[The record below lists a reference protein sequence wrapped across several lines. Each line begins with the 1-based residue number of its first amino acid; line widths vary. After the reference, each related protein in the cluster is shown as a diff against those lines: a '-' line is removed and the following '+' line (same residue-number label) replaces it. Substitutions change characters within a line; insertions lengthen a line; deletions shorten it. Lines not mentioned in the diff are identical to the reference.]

1 MLCRDKDGWGPWRPD
16 LPNQQFP
23 DFTDCF
29 EEGVILTSVNLLLI
43 VLGFYE
49 IRRYSKKH
57 AVLPLHALNN
67 WHNIAITITLYL
79 LIALSIINFVST
91 LWSDWQL
98 LNIMVISSFINLFTM
113 FVAYSVYKKSYTHSH
128 VSSPVLL
135 LYWLFYLIAHIL
147 KLRTLVLMG
156 YASKP
161 FYFFTTLFST
171 ILVLVV
177 FVLELLPKPQSDY
190 ELINGDENLNCPEES
205 ANIFSRSTFYWMTP
219 LMKLG
224 HQKFLTMDDLWN
236 LDPQYR
242 SKKIS
247 EDFDV
252 AWNKELKKKNPS
264 LLRAITLTFGGQ
276 FAFAAAF
283 KAVQDILNFV
293 QPQLLGELMEFVNS
307 QRDRETSQPAYRGYC
322 IAILMFVT
330 AVIQT
335 MFLHQYFQLCFISG
349 MRVKAAL
356 VTAIYQKAFKLSNT
370 SRQKSTVGEIV
381 NHMSVDA
388 QKLMDLFT
396 YLHIAWSGPLQIILA
411 LYFLH
416 QTMGVSTYAGVGI
429 MIMMVPVN
437 AYLAN
442 KMKILQKKQMKN
454 KDERIK
460 LMNEI
465 LNGIKVIK
473 LYAWEQAF
481 LKKISYVRN
490 DLELKTLKRLGYL
503 YAVQSFTW
511 TSTPFLVSF
520 ATFAV
525 YVLISNSPLT
535 VQVVFVAIPL
545 FNLLQFPLAV
555 FPSVITSIIEASVA
569 LRRVEE
575 YLTSEEL
582 DPKAVIRQGY
592 YDTEDERSELVS
604 VKNGTFGWGNSGEA
618 VLEDINLS
626 VKKGEL
632 VAIVGKV
639 GAGKSSLLSSLL
651 GEMEKI
657 GGEVIVK
664 GHVAYVHQTPWIMNA
679 TLRDNITFGYE
690 YKPELYDE
698 IIEACALKPDI
709 AILPGG
715 DLTEIGE
722 KGINLSG
729 GQKARVALARAVY
742 ARADVYLFD
751 DTLSAVDAHVG
762 KHIFD
767 KVVGSNGILRT
778 KARIFVTHGI
788 HYLSKTDSVVMMR
801 DGKIIEQGHFDSLM
815 KLKSELF
822 NLIDEFGQQEE
833 SNNLLDDETTDEP
846 EELMPL
852 AYETDE
858 VATDQRSEETVS
870 QLRERRVSVPSIH
883 RRASTATVK
892 NESKREQQKNELIT
906 KEEMAKGSV
915 SWQVYSSY
923 LKSCGVVTITFWII
937 TLVISQG
944 IQVATNVFLKYWS
957 SEESNERILLYFVIY
972 GLLGLLFSLMVIFQT
987 IVLWVFCAIRAARKL
1002 HHQMLDGVIR
1012 SPMSF
1017 FDTTPLGRILN
1028 RFSKDIYT
1036 IDELLPRIFAGYFRT
1051 FFVVLSTIFVIS
1063 FSTPLFIILIIPMTF
1078 MYIYIQ
1084 TYYLSTSRELKR
1096 LDSVTRS
1103 PIYAHFQETLGGLTT
1118 IRAFQQMNRFIRDNE
1133 TKLDVNQKAYFP
1145 SFSSNRWLAVRL
1157 EFLGSIIIFGAAIFS
1172 VISVLTT
1179 GNIDAGLVGLS
1190 VSYALSVTQA
1200 LNWAVRQFCEIETNI
1215 VSVERVKE
1223 YIDLPSEAPVVIQDN
1238 RPDPTWPQ
1246 NGLIEYQNYS
1256 TRYRQGLE
1264 LVLKGVSFVINPREK
1279 VGIVGRT
1286 GAGKSSLTL
1295 SLFRLIE
1302 AVDGAILMDGV
1313 DISKIGLYD
1322 LRSRLTIIP
1331 QDPILFEGTVEFNL
1345 DPFETH
1351 DEVEIW
1357 QALQSAHLKDYI
1369 SKLEGKLHAK
1379 ILEGGDNFSQ
1389 GQRQLLCLARAL
1401 LRRSNIIVL
1410 DEATACVDVETDF
1423 QIQNTI
1429 RNEFN
1434 WATLLCIA
1442 HRLRTIIDYDRV
1454 LVLDE
1459 GNVVEFDTPYNLLQ
1473 NPNSLFYK
1481 LCEQSNE
1488 FDYLK
1493 DLATKNHSPKR

>member
-1 MLCRDKDGWGPWRPD
+1 MNNGMLCHDKDGWGPWRPNV
-16 LPNQQFP
+16 PNQQFP
-23 DFTDCF
+23 DFTMCF
-29 EEGVILTSVNLLLI
+29 EEGIILTSVNLFLI
-43 VLGFYE
+43 IFGFYE
-49 IRRYSKKH
+49 INRYSKKH

-67 WHNIAITITLYL
+67 WHNRAITITLYL
-79 LIALSIINFVST
+79 LIALNIIDFVYT
-91 LWSDWQL
+91 MWNNWL
-98 LNIMVISSFINLFTM
+98 LFNIMVISSFINLFTM
-113 FVAYSVYKKSYTHSH
+113 FVAYSVYKLSYTHSH
-128 VSSPVLL
+128 VSSPVLS
-135 LYWLFYLIAHIL
+135 LYWLLYLIAHII

-156 YASKP
+156 YTISKP
-161 FYFFTTLFST
+161 FYFADVLISI

-177 FVLELLPKPQSDY
+177 FVLELYPKPKSDY
-190 ELINGDENLNCPEES
+190 ELIDGDERLNCPEES
-205 ANIFSRSTFYWMTP
+205 ANIFSRFTFYWMTP

-224 HQKFLTMDDLWN
+224 HSKFLTIDDLWN
-236 LDPQYR
+236 LDPEYR
-242 SKKIS
+242 SRKIS
-247 EDFDV
+247 EDFEA
-252 AWNKELKKKNPS
+252 AWNKELKKKKPS
-264 LLRAITLTFGGQ
+264 LLRAIAFTFGGQ
-276 FAFAAAF
+276 FAFAAVF
-283 KAVQDILNFV
+283 KAVQDVLNFV
-293 QPQLLGELMEFVNS
+293 QPKLLGELIVFVNS
-307 QRDRETSQPAYRGYC
+307 QRDEETRQPAYRGYC

-335 MFLHQYFQLCFISG
+335 MFLHQYFQLCFATG
-349 MRVKAAL
+349 MKIKAGL
-356 VTAIYQKAFKLSNT
+356 VTAIYQKAFKLSNA
-370 SRQKSTVGEIV
+370 SRQTSTVGEIV

-388 QKLMDLFT
+388 QKLMDLCT

-411 LYFLH
+411 LYFLY
-416 QTMGVSTYAGVGI
+416 QIMGISTFAGR
-429 MIMMVPVN
+429 
-437 AYLAN
+437 
-442 KMKILQKKQMKN
+442 QMRN

-481 LKKISYVRN
+481 LKKLLHVRD
-490 DLELKTLKRLGYL
+490 DLELKTLKKLGYL
-503 YAVQSFTW
+503 NAVQSFTW

-520 ATFAV
+520 ATFGV
-525 YVLISNSPLT
+525 YVLTSNSPLS
-535 VQVVFVAIPL
+535 VQIVFVAIPL
-545 FNLLQFPLAV
+545 FNLLQFPLSV
-555 FPSVITSIIEASVA
+555 FPNVITSVIEANVA
-569 LRRVEE
+569 LKRVENF
-575 YLTSEEL
+575 LVAEEL
-582 DPKAVIRQGY
+582 DSQAVIRQGY
-592 YDTEDERSELVS
+592 HVTEGERVELVS
-604 VKNGTFGWGNSGEA
+604 VKNGTFAWKKFAE
-618 VLEDINLS
+618 VILVDINLS

-639 GAGKSSLLSSLL
+639 GAGKSSLLSALL
-651 GEMEKI
+651 GEMEKVR
-657 GGEVIVK
+657 GEVIVK
-664 GHVAYVHQTPWIMNA
+664 GHVAYVHQSPWIMNA

-698 IIEACALKPDI
+698 IVEACALKPDI

-751 DTLSAVDAHVG
+751 DPLSAVDAHVG

-767 KVVGSNGILRT
+767 KVIGPNGILRT

-801 DGKIIEQGHFDSLM
+801 DGNIIEQGHFDSLM
-815 KLKSELF
+815 KRKSELF
-822 NLIDEFGQQEE
+822 NLIKEFGQQEE
-833 SNNLLDDETTDEP
+833 SNNLIDDVTDEP
-846 EELMPL
+846 EEITPL
-852 AYETDE
+852 AFEEDE
-858 VATDQRSEETVS
+858 LHAGQRSEETVS

-883 RRASTATVK
+883 RRSSLITVK
-892 NESKREQQKNELIT
+892 SERKQGEEIGRDGLIT
-906 KEEMAKGSV
+906 KEESAKGSV
-915 SWQVYSSY
+915 AWNVYASY
-923 LKSCGVVTITFWII
+923 IKSCGVGTVTFWLI
-937 TLVISQG
+937 TLILSQG
-944 IQVATNVFLKYWS
+944 IQVSTNVFLKYWS
-957 SEESNERILLYFVIY
+957 SEESNEHILLYFVIY
-972 GLLGLLFSLMVIFQT
+972 AFLGLLFSTMVIFQT
-987 IVLWVFCAIRAARKL
+987 IVLWVFCAIRAARNL
-1002 HHQMLDGVIR
+1002 HHQMLQAVIR

-1051 FFVVLSTIFVIS
+1051 FFIVVSTIFVIS
-1063 FSTPLFIILIIPMTF
+1063 FSTPLFIILIVPMTF

-1118 IRAFQQMNRFIRDNE
+1118 IRAFQQTDRFIRENE
-1133 TKLDVNQKAYFP
+1133 IKLDINQKAYFP

-1172 VISVLTT
+1172 VITVLTT

-1190 VSYALSVTQA
+1190 LSYALSVTQA

-1223 YIDLPSEAPVVIQDN
+1223 YIDLPSEAPVIIHDN
-1238 RPDPTWPQ
+1238 RPDHTWPQ

-1302 AVDGAILMDGV
+1302 AVDGAIMMDGV

-1345 DPFETH
+1345 DPFGNH

-1369 SKLEGKLHAK
+1369 SKMEGKLHAK
-1379 ILEGGDNFSQ
+1379 VLESGDNFSQ

-1401 LRRSNIIVL
+1401 LRRSNVIVL
-1410 DEATACVDVETDF
+1410 DEATACVDIETDF

-1429 RNEFN
+1429 RTEFN

-1454 LVLDE
+1454 LVLDD

-1473 NPNSLFYK
+1473 NSDSIFYK

-1488 FDYLK
+1488 FEYLK
-1493 DLATKNHSPKR
+1493 ELASKKYNTKK